1 MKTLKY
7 FTCFVALFVT
17 IISLNACSSD
27 DSSRDLEDYII
38 GNWQSYK
45 CVVYAQ
51 GEKYDVEVSKN
62 GQYSHSYFEFTFEKN
77 GKAIVGMWDVDD
89 FGASSWVK
97 KNVSY
102 TLNNDIVE
110 LNNEGSLLTLM
121 YEENKNE
128 LYFRYY
134 QSSESYGY
142 LYLRKQ

>member
-1 MKTLKY
+1 
-7 FTCFVALFVT
+7 
-17 IISLNACSSD
+17 
-27 DSSRDLEDYII
+27 
-38 GNWQSYK
+38 
-45 CVVYAQ
+45 
-51 GEKYDVEVSKN
+51 
-62 GQYSHSYFEFTFEKN
+62 
-77 GKAIVGMWDVDD
+77 MWDVDN

-121 YEENKNE
+121 YEENKKE